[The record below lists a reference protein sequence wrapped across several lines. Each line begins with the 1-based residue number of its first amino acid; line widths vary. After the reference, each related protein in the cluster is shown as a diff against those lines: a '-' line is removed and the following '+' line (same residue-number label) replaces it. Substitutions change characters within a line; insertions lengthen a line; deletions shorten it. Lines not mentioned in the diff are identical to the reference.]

1 MIPLRQS
8 KYLGLV
14 ITEHL
19 DLNVTAQ
26 IVAQSATRALGIL
39 ISKFKTH
46 GGMPWITYTKLYHAL
61 VQPVLEYVAAVWA
74 YKDCASI
81 KAVQH
86 RACRFFLGVGRYAPS
101 SGVIG
106 DMGWHPVSGPL
117 WINVIREWC
126 RLRSMKASRLNRQ
139 VFDFTTRPTNKFK
152 SFSHHVQSF
161 CEKVGLNML
170 FTEEVQPWSMV
181 STHIKQHV
189 NDYFARQWYDEI
201 TAPVGPSKRGRNKL
215 RTYAQFK
222 TTLVQELYVS
232 EILNRNH
239 RSAIAKFRLG
249 IAPIRLET
257 DRYEGLPETE
267 RLCPL
272 CQIEIENEEHVLI
285 KCSFYDDIRN
295 DLFNVINLNDAS
307 FSELLPCQKLV
318 FVLSHPLYSNFVPKP
333 AILLC
338 KDDGICCIFYK

>member
-1 MIPLRQS
+1 
-8 KYLGLV
+8 
-14 ITEHL
+14 
-19 DLNVTAQ
+19 
-26 IVAQSATRALGIL
+26 
-39 ISKFKTH
+39 
-46 GGMPWITYTKLYHAL
+46 
-61 VQPVLEYVAAVWA
+61 
-74 YKDCASI
+74 
-81 KAVQH
+81 
-86 RACRFFLGVGRYAPS
+86 
-101 SGVIG
+101 
-106 DMGWHPVSGPL
+106 
-117 WINVIREWC
+117 
-126 RLRSMKASRLNRQ
+126 
-139 VFDFTTRPTNKFK
+139 
-152 SFSHHVQSF
+152 
-161 CEKVGLNML
+161 
-170 FTEEVQPWSMV
+170 MV
-181 STHIKQHV
+181 STNVKQHV
-189 NDYFARQWYDEI
+189 NDYFARQWYDHI

-257 DRYEGLPETE
+257 GRYEGLPETE

-318 FVLSHPLYSNFVPKP
+318 FIHYMSNFLPKP
-333 AILLC
+333 AYAKTTEYAVCFINET
-338 KDDGICCIFYK
+338 